1 MDALTKSPEAM
12 QQRILALLNGLSPE
26 NLALVE
32 WFVVSV
38 RERANLPTSLAE
50 GEKRVPYL
58 YPTVA
63 LPASTLD
70 GLVGILP
77 EGYDGDALAD
87 SESLYDDV

>member
-32 WFVVSV
+32 RFVSV
-38 RERANLPTSLAE
+38 RERANLPTPLAE
-50 GEKRVPYL
+50 GEKRVSYL

-70 GLVGILP
+70 GLYLLNNLG
-77 EGYDGDALAD
+77 
-87 SESLYDDV
+87 